1 MSWTVERFTHEMHK
15 FDPLLRVRLSK
26 VQPEFYLVER
36 KATRE
41 SLCRVPPKERR
52 GIDAWVR
59 DKDGFV
65 HVMKVRRDLLNQYVF
80 LELRAHDMWQFKHSG
95 WFADQLEAQEAR
107 EQEAVDRRQHTILQD
122 QAGEAYEQLA
132 WREGR
137 RVAISR

>member
-1 MSWTVERFTHEMHK
+1 MSWTLERFTHEMKK
-15 FDPLLRVRLSK
+15 FDPLLRVRLSL
-26 VQPEFYLVER
+26 VDPAFYLVER
-36 KATRE
+36 KAARE

-59 DKDGFV
+59 DRDGFV
-65 HVMKVRRDLLNQYVF
+65 SVMKVRRDLLNHNVF

-95 WFADQLEAQEAR
+95 WYADELEKQESR
-107 EQEAVDRRQHTILQD
+107 EEGLRDSRQSSTLQ
-122 QAGEAYEQLA
+122 AKASEAYDALA